1 MQSQECGQ
9 SYHPLKWVDSLKQ
22 LQQQRAA
29 IYQENIS
36 CQEKQM
42 QIISLLTVLFM
53 TAAQLSCWFPQL
65 DAVVFY
71 LAYVIESDARITWVN
86 WNWFHQQCMCVSM
99 AYVPS
104 FAPLPLST
112 IMFTSP
118 AAVDILFEGTFSHW
132 EMMFPLNPSVPWE
145 GTHFVNIFNKND
157 QNNSDLTSLEYCD
170 LMRSGCI
177 TLASSLR
184 LLHYHSCITEHQLI
198 QVES

>member
-1 MQSQECGQ
+1 MQSQECRQ
-9 SYHPLKWVDSLKQ
+9 SYHPLKWVDSSKQ

-104 FAPLPLST
+104 LLPSHCPLSC
-112 IMFTSP
+112 SP
-118 AAVDILFEGTFSHW
+118 AQQLLIFCLRA
-132 EMMFPLNPSVPWE
+132 LNPSVPWE
-145 GTHFVNIFNKND
+145 GTYFVNIFNKND
-157 QNNSDLTSLEYCD
+157 QNNSDLTGLEYCD
-170 LMRSGCI
+170 LIRSGCI

-184 LLHYHSCITEHQLI
+184 LLYYYSRITEHQLT